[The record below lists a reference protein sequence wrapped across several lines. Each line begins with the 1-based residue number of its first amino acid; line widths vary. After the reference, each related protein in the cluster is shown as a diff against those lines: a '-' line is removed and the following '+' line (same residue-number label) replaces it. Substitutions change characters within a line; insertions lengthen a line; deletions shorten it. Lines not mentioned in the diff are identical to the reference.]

1 MSIDWNE
8 ISTKSFGGTEQMGRR
23 LEKSLDKDLLKNFQ
37 IILSRVRDLDEDRV
51 RILYLHDLPN
61 DPESQHLKDEGW
73 KKFHKIVFVSY
84 WQQEAYINHF
94 EIPHSHTTVIQNAIE
109 PINRL
114 PETPD
119 RPEDQLNII
128 YHTTPHRGL
137 EILVPV
143 FERLAKKHDNV
154 HLDVYSSFGVYGWK
168 QRDEPYKPVFDKIK
182 AHDHMTYYGYQPNEK
197 VREALLQAHIFAY
210 PSIWPE
216 TACLSL
222 IEAMS
227 AGCMCVHSDY
237 GALPETAANWT
248 VMYDFHQ
255 DPSAHASRFFSVLDD
270 IVSGWKEHKETI
282 NIKLAG
288 QKSYCDLFY
297 NWENRKPKWEML
309 LKSLVDAPRKI
320 EQPSG
325 PYFNYNVA

>member
-1 MSIDWNE
+1 MAIDWNE

-37 IILSRVRDLDEDRV
+37 IILSRVRDLDEERV

-84 WQQEAYINHF
+84 WQREAYVNHF
-94 EIPHSHTTVIQNAIE
+94 DIPYSHTTVIQNSIE
-109 PINRL
+109 PIMR
-114 PETPD
+114 PSTTPD
-119 RPEDQLNII
+119 RTSDKLNLI

-137 EILVPV
+137 EVLVPV
-143 FERLAKKHDNV
+143 FGRLAKNHENI
-154 HLDVYSSFGVYGWK
+154 HLDVYSSFGVYGWEK
-168 QRDEPYKPVFDKIK
+168 RDEPYEQLFERIK
-182 AHDHMTYYGYQPNEK
+182 AHDQMTYHGYQPNEV
-197 VREALLQAHIFAY
+197 VRDALLRSHIFAY
-210 PSIWPE
+210 PSIWSE
-216 TACLSL
+216 TSCLSL

-227 AGCMCVHSDY
+227 AGCLCVHSDY

-248 VMYDFHQ
+248 VMYDYHE
-255 DPSAHASRFFSVLDD
+255 DPNAHASRFYSALDA
-270 IVSGWKEHKETI
+270 IISNMEENKEAI
-282 NIKLAG
+282 DLKLAG

-297 NWENRKPKWEML
+297 NWEIKKLKWEVL
-309 LKSLVDAPRKI
+309 LESLVDAPRKI
-320 EQPSG
+320 EQPGG